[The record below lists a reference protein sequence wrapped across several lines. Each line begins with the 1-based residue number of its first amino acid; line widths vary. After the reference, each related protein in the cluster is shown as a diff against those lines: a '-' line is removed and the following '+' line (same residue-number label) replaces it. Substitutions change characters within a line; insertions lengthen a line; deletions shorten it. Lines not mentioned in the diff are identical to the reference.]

1 MIYEQTFHCL
11 RGHQPPWFHSR
22 GEPQCLCEALEEITV
37 FGEREPSESEGI
49 GESSSDRGILERESQ
64 SEAKG
69 EVRWELSS
77 SDRAW
82 RLFSPKLNW
91 LRQIMGDEKKF
102 CGPIYL
108 LGVEI
113 NLRGPIV
120 RFWASKILLRGPLV
134 RLWASK
140 IIFRRPCPFL
150 FFIFLFFVRLW
161 ASKIRFRGPN
171 NICYTLGVE
180 NKISWPILRD
190 FGRRK

>member
-1 MIYEQTFHCL
+1 
-11 RGHQPPWFHSR
+11 
-22 GEPQCLCEALEEITV
+22 
-37 FGEREPSESEGI
+37 
-49 GESSSDRGILERESQ
+49 
-64 SEAKG
+64 
-69 EVRWELSS
+69 
-77 SDRAW
+77 
-82 RLFSPKLNW
+82 
-91 LRQIMGDEKKF
+91 MGDEKKF

-120 RFWASKILLRGPLV
+120 RFWASKILLRGPLVRLWASKIIFRGPNDIV